1 MIRTAAER
9 IGIVLLVIILAS
21 LVLGQVLGQ
30 PVLLAY
36 VTSGSMEPTISE
48 GDGFLTMP
56 TAVAGPPSEGDVITF
71 RPQGIE
77 EGELTTHRV
86 VDETDQGY
94 ITRGDANPFTDQD
107 GGEPPVTSDRVVAT
121 AVQIGGVVIT
131 IPGLGVAIEA
141 IQNGLSAA
149 VSTVVSATGIDV
161 SPSSSSAGTWLFGL
175 GLLLFVFSLRPTD
188 DGGVTRNRNLTRG
201 GDGESIGGRNVT
213 ILLVIIVLVP
223 ANAAMIL
230 PSGQTSVTIDGAEV
244 ASSERV
250 APGDPVETEFRAQ
263 NNGLVTLLLVFEPAD
278 DDVTIDPAVSG
289 IPSGQSAS
297 STVTV
302 PAPEPDIE
310 RTIVIS
316 EYRYIVLM
324 PESVIIALHELH
336 PVVALGA
343 INLLVGGGFLGIV
356 GGILGFGESRLRDT
370 SRRIPL
376 LLQLKQ
382 WLR

>member
-9 IGIVLLVIILAS
+9 LGIVLLVIILAS

-56 TAVAGPPSEGDVITF
+56 AAVTGPPSEGDIVTF
-71 RPQGIE
+71 RAQGIE
-77 EGELTTHRV
+77 EGGLTTHRI
-86 VDETDQGY
+86 VDETGQGY

-107 GGEPPVTSDRVVAT
+107 GGEPPVTSDRIVAT
-121 AVQIGGVVIT
+121 AVQIGGIVIT

-141 IQNGLSAA
+141 IQGGLGVA
-149 VSTVVSATGIDV
+149 VSTVIGATGLDL
-161 SPSSSSAGTWLFGL
+161 SLSSGSAGSWLFGL
-175 GLLLFVFSLRPTD
+175 GLVVFVISLRPTD
-188 DGGVTRNRNLTRG
+188 DEGVDRDRTVTRG
-201 GDGESIGGRNVT
+201 GESESIDGRSVS
-213 ILLVIIVLVP
+213 ILLLILLLVP

-230 PSGQTSVTIDGAEV
+230 PSGQTPVTIDGAEV
-244 ASSERV
+244 ASAERV
-250 APGDPVETEFRAQ
+250 AAGDPVETEFRAQ
-263 NNGLVTLLLVFEPAD
+263 NNGLVTVLLVFEPAD
-278 DDVTIDPAVSG
+278 EDVTIDPATSG
-289 IPSGQSAS
+289 ISSGQSAS

-302 PAPEPDIE
+302 PAPEPDVE
-310 RTIVIS
+310 RTVVIT

-324 PESVIIALHELH
+324 PESVILTLHELH

-343 INLLVGGGFLGIV
+343 INLLVGGGFLGFV

-370 SRRIPL
+370 SREIPL
-376 LLQLKQ
+376 RLRIKQ